1 VGEDQDTTQDKVTIQ
16 EAARRLGVK
25 EDAVRKRI
33 QRGSMRHEKA
43 EDGRV
48 YVWVDAAQDT
58 TRDAG
63 QTTQDAYQDTAQDE
77 RVEDL
82 REQVGYLRSQLDEE
96 REARRRAD
104 TIIAQLART
113 TEEQARTIR
122 ELEAP
127 AETPAAEPVSSETT
141 AAPSEDTPP
150 RSSTGGS
157 DMAAEG
163 LSEAEPSLLWERVAV
178 VILSIAANIVE
189 VGLGQSEGIPWP
201 WAGFVFAGSAV
212 LAWIVI
218 PAVFGF
224 RLGRKSRSLRFWRNV
239 APVAALLGLVSVFPA
254 LLFGLGFAFFYFIPS
269 LVYIFAAVLG
279 NALQRRHREAL
290 VEARSSEFPQEAAAP
305 AQGWTPRQQAVV
317 GLVGTIISSLI
328 GLIGTILT
336 VVMASGNGG

>member
-1 VGEDQDTTQDKVTIQ
+1 MGEGQDTTQDKVTIQ

-58 TRDAG
+58 TRDTG

-82 REQVGYLRSQLDEE
+82 REQVGYLRRQLDEE

-127 AETPAAEPVSSETT
+127 ASPEAPEAAETVEEEPER
-141 AAPSEDTPP
+141 AEP
-150 RSSTGGS
+150 RPATGG
-157 DMAAEG
+157 AQEG
-163 LSEAEPSLLWERVAV
+163 VQR
-178 VILSIAANIVE
+178 
-189 VGLGQSEGIPWP
+189 PW
-201 WAGFVFAGSAV
+201 WRR
-212 LAWIVI
+212 
-218 PAVFGF
+218 VFG
-224 RLGRKSRSLRFWRNV
+224 R
-239 APVAALLGLVSVFPA
+239 
-254 LLFGLGFAFFYFIPS
+254 
-269 LVYIFAAVLG
+269 
-279 NALQRRHREAL
+279 
-290 VEARSSEFPQEAAAP
+290 
-305 AQGWTPRQQAVV
+305 
-317 GLVGTIISSLI
+317 
-328 GLIGTILT
+328 
-336 VVMASGNGG
+336 